1 MKTLRL
7 AIVSLTAAFGALI
20 ASAQQA
26 PAEAFVASVSGSVTV
41 LKPGAAAPTAV
52 VIGETLP
59 EGSVITTGDDGSAL
73 IESHKG
79 VQTGVGAKSS
89 VAVGVHTVSADGV
102 RTAVIDLKQGTTVSV
117 LDPSKRSVNN
127 YAVRTPK
134 GVAAAR
140 GTTYSTKVTLSS
152 GGVATVTVNTLTGA
166 VSFSVGGETVS
177 VTAGNSA
184 NSNSTTVTTIAQAL
198 AAANPQEQAE
208 IAEALNATVAV
219 VAIIAQAAPATGDT
233 NAAAT
238 LASVTAVVNTTIEQV
253 AATNPALA
261 ASMQTGLAAA
271 SNPPPVQVIT
281 NPTTGDVTNI
291 VVPPPTATPTNPI
304 IDITVTSPSS
314 VN

>member
-1 MKTLRL
+1 MKTIRL

-26 PAEAFVASVSGSVTV
+26 PSEAFVASVSGSVTV
-41 LKPGAAAPTAV
+41 LKPGAAAPTAA

-59 EGSVITTGDDGSAL
+59 EGSVVTTGADGSAL

-79 VQTGVGAKSS
+79 IQTGIGAQSS
-89 VAVGVHTVSADGV
+89 VAVGMHTVSSDGV
-102 RTAVIDLKQGTTVSV
+102 RTAVIDLKKGTTVSV

-140 GTTYSTKVTLSS
+140 GTTYSTTVTLSS

-166 VSFSVGGETVS
+166 VSFSVDNGTTIS

-184 NSNSTTVTTIAQAL
+184 NSNSSSSTTIAQAL
-198 AAANPQEQAE
+198 AGASPEAQAE
-208 IAEALNATVAV
+208 IAEALKVTVTV
-219 VAIIAQAAPATGDT
+219 VAIVAQAASTTGDT

-238 LASVTAVVNTTIEQV
+238 LASVTAEVNTTIEQV

-261 ASMQTGLAAA
+261 ASMRADLVVAT
-271 SNPPPVQVIT
+271 NPPNVEVVT
-281 NPTTGDVTNI
+281 NPDTGGKSII
-291 VVPPPTATPTNPI
+291 VPSNDATPAESI
-304 IDITVTSPSS
+304 IDITITSPSAP
-314 VN
+314 